1 MRGSWKLTSARAA
14 ELGDCTGINQ
24 QGTPVQTYKLS
35 ALLLGAAIVTACGG
49 GGGDSGQPVLSAAS
63 AEPVKTEIVLKS
75 GAETLVE
82 GTITTNKW
90 LLDSA
95 QWQSFAMSGTAPDL
109 SPYMRNKDCEVVVKS
124 DQANPMLDGL
134 GQSTWTCNLGI
145 VGPAVSA
152 DTLYTLLL
160 VGRDVK
166 GQAQTLTRTLR
177 VQP

>member
-1 MRGSWKLTSARAA
+1 LIVVSAAVI
-14 ELGDCTGINQ
+14 L
-24 QGTPVQTYKLS
+24 
-35 ALLLGAAIVTACGG
+35 TACGG
-49 GGGDSGQPVLSAAS
+49 GTDSGQPLVSAAS
-63 AEPVKTEIVLKS
+63 AEPVKMEIVLKS

-82 GTITTNKW
+82 GTITTSKW

-95 QWQSFAMSGTAPDL
+95 HWQSFAMSVTAPDL
-109 SPYMRNKDCEVVVKS
+109 SPYMRNQDCTVVAKD
-124 DQANPMLDGL
+124 DQASTILDGL
-134 GQSTWTCNLGI
+134 GKSTWTCNLGI